1 MSDEVTYRYLPSDLA
16 LAIDG
21 LSWADMRYVA
31 EMLLE
36 FLPAKPTTEQVA
48 QALSSFADTHR
59 PYDDSEDYE

>member
-31 EMLLE
+31 EVLLE
-36 FLPAKPTTEQVA
+36 FLPAKPTNEQMA
-48 QALSSFADTHR
+48 QALSSFADTHS
-59 PYDDSEDYE
+59 PSIEDDE